1 VEKNV
6 LKFVESKIVDFIMK
20 KYSLFSLALRMKKMR
35 NLFFLKIVVILLKN
49 KDSYNLF
56 KIRDHQL
63 LSNIANVLVVIN
75 KLKIAVEFK
84 MKSKSSQEKW
94 IL

>member
-1 VEKNV
+1 
-6 LKFVESKIVDFIMK
+6 MK

-56 KIRDHQL
+56 KIRDNQL